1 MKRDLI
7 SLALNGMDDRFISE
21 AMVFHPEVIQET
33 PERIVRMRTKRII
46 SIALAAALILALGVV
61 AYATDLFGL
70 RALLIKNDNL
80 NQDGGTNSGHAFAH
94 SDILVHL
101 IPIVQY
107 WFPCRNLSELRFY
120 RKDNCGLWHRI
131 IPQPICFIM
140 KRIMTNDS
148 KNGKI
153 ASARVW
159 RVLNDYER

>member
-80 NQDGGTNSGHAFAH
+80 N
-94 SDILVHL
+94 
-101 IPIVQY
+101 
-107 WFPCRNLSELRFY
+107 
-120 RKDNCGLWHRI
+120 
-131 IPQPICFIM
+131 
-140 KRIMTNDS
+140 
-148 KNGKI
+148 
-153 ASARVW
+153 
-159 RVLNDYER
+159 